1 MPVPSILVA
10 GVAVIDFVFEVD
22 KMPDRPQKYR
32 AQDAYITGGGNAA
45 NAAVAISRLGGRSL
59 LAARLGDDAIADL
72 ILAGLQSDAVDTH
85 LVRRF
90 AGRRSSFSSVFVDA
104 GGERQIVNFRDMD
117 LSQDAG
123 WLEAER
129 LQGLSAVLADTRWGK
144 GAAAAME
151 LARNTGVPGIIDAEA
166 PVREAHDALCIASHV
181 AFSMQGLAD
190 LTGSEDARGGLLKAR
205 TELDAW
211 LCVTDGGN
219 GAWYLA
225 GETPVHVPAFQVDA
239 VDTLGAG
246 DVWHG
251 AFALM
256 LAKGTAEKEAMRF
269 ANAAAAVKCSRSGG
283 RTGYPTREEAQRL
296 LSQAQ
301 GSA

>member
-22 KMPDRPQKYR
+22 TMPDRPQKYR

-45 NAAVAISRLGGRSL
+45 NAAVAISRLGGKSL

-72 ILAGLQSDAVDTH
+72 ILAGLQSEAVDTY

-90 AGRRSSFSSVFVDA
+90 VGRRSSFSSVFVDA
-104 GGERQIVNFRDMD
+104 AGERQIVNYRDTD
-117 LSQDAG
+117 LSQDAA

-129 LQGLSAVLADTRWGK
+129 LDGLSAVLADTRWGK
-144 GAAAAME
+144 GAAKAME
-151 LARNTGVPGIIDAEA
+151 LATNSGVPGIIDAEA
-166 PVREAHDALCIASHV
+166 PVREAQDALRIASHV

-190 LTGSEDARGGLLKAR
+190 LTGSGNAVAGLLKAR

-219 GAWYLA
+219 GAWYLE
-225 GETPVHVPAFQVDA
+225 GETPVHVPAFAVEA

-256 LAKGTAEKEAMRF
+256 LAQGIVETQAVQF

-283 RTGYPTREEAQRL
+283 RAGYPTLDEAQKL
-296 LSQAQ
+296 LFRAQ

>member
-22 KMPDRPQKYR
+22 TMPDRPQKYR
-32 AQDAYITGGGNAA
+32 ARDAYITGGGNAA
-45 NAAVAISRLGGRSL
+45 NAAVAISRLGGRSM

-72 ILAGLQSDAVDTH
+72 ILDSLRSDAVDTH

-90 AGRRSSFSSVFVDA
+90 DGRRSSFSSVFVDA
-104 GGERQIVNFRDMD
+104 AGERQIVNFRDMD
-117 LSQDAG
+117 LSHDAG

-129 LQGLSAVLADTRWGK
+129 PRGLSAVLADTRWGK
-144 GAAAAME
+144 GAATAME

-166 PVREAHDALCIASHV
+166 PVREAQDALRFASHV

-190 LTGSEDARGGLLKAR
+190 LTGSVDAPAGLLKAR

-219 GAWYLA
+219 GAWYLE
-225 GETPVHVPAFQVDA
+225 GDTPVHVPAFQVDA

-256 LAKGTAEKEAMRF
+256 LAEGTSEREAVHF

-283 RTGYPTREEAQRL
+283 RAGYPTLDEARKL
-296 LSQAQ
+296 LFRQQ